1 MDKNKIRH
9 DLGVAYAQAR
19 MIDALA
25 KNSFPEQNKQEYE
38 TGIDAAHK
46 MLEWYSQCIDEL
58 IQIKDREIT
67 DPDTFI

>member
-25 KNSFPEQNKQEYE
+25 KNFFPNKNRNMKQEL
-38 TGIDAAHK
+38 TLHTRCLNGTAGV
-46 MLEWYSQCIDEL
+46 QT
-58 IQIKDREIT
+58 QT
-67 DPDTFI
+67 DSN